1 MRILGVDPSLQCTGY
16 GLIEPAGGTLRLLE
30 GGVIRTDA
38 DLSLDRRLLTLY
50 EGIIAVMREF
60 QPAQVVVEELYSKYE
75 HPRTAIL
82 MGHARGTILLAA
94 AALGIPYLGYEASL
108 VKKSLTGNGRA
119 TKAQVAGMVC
129 SLLDLPEPPRPE
141 DVTDALA
148 LALCHASPLRGN
160 NAVVVPTRKRPP
172 LEFVTDAQG
181 HTTLRPRGERS

>member
-16 GLIEPAGGTLRLLE
+16 GLIEPAAGTLRLLE

-38 DLSLDRRLLTLY
+38 ELSLDRRLLTLY
-50 EGIIAVMREF
+50 EGISAVMREF
-60 QPAQVVVEELYSKYE
+60 QPEAVVVEELYSKYE

-94 AALGIPYLGYEASL
+94 ATLSIPYTGYEASL

-119 TKAQVAGMVC
+119 TKGQVAGMVC
-129 SLLDLPEPPRPE
+129 KLLDLAEPPTPE

-148 LALCHASPLRGN
+148 LAVCHASPLRGN
-160 NAVVVPTRKRPP
+160 TSVIPTRKRAP

-181 HTTLRPRGERS
+181 RTTLRPRGGRS